1 MTCEKKRVFPFFT
14 QPFFGLPRVEKGF
27 RVEKVVRRVVL
38 ILLTFLHTNVKEK
51 TSMLRLEWDI
61 L

>member
-27 RVEKVVRRVVL
+27 RVEKVGRRVVL
-38 ILLTFLHTNVKEK
+38 ILLNIFAQNVKEK
-51 TSMLRLEWDI
+51 TSMPRLEWDI